1 MKGTTMGAITRG
13 DILGAIHKA
22 TGNPSSGAVA
32 DWTPVIAE
40 AIDELINGKPAA
52 PAKENRVVKAAETPE
67 DADKT
72 SK

>member
-13 DILGAIHKA
+13 DILGAIHGV

-32 DWTPVIAE
+32 EWTPVIAE
-40 AIDELINGKPAA
+40 AIDELINGKPT
-52 PAKENRVVKAAETPE
+52 PAKENRVIKAAETPE
-67 DADKT
+67 DTDKA